1 MKNQKK
7 RTSPPSAPRLTPI
20 ALALSA
26 SLVYSPYC
34 MAQAQADGNAPALTE
49 VKVSATS
56 MEEVPSEGTGS
67 YTVKNSRSATGLNIP
82 LKETPQ
88 SVSVVTREQMD
99 DFKLNNLNDVLGMT
113 TGVTVE
119 KIETDR
125 TYYTSRGFDITNFQ
139 IDGIGV
145 QTWSGNMIGDVDT
158 AIYDRVEVVK
168 GATGLMS
175 GAGNPSATVNFVRKR
190 PTDKFQASA
199 NFSYGSWNN
208 KRIDADLS
216 TPLTESGNVRGRVV
230 VAGQDND
237 SYLDRYSH
245 TKTLFY
251 GIVEADLSN
260 STTLSVGHTEERNKA
275 KGAMWGALPLYY
287 SDGSATHFSTSAST
301 AADWSYWNTT
311 TITSFAELAH
321 RFDNDWTARFVVTDK
336 KQEQSSKLLYIFGTP
351 DRTTGSGM
359 YAYPGQYESTY
370 HEDSVDGYVSGKFD
384 LAGRKHD
391 LVIGANWTRSTLSDQ
406 TAYADYSGSLY
417 TSTSLSTA
425 LSGSFAEPSFDGSVA
440 GSDYETIQKKL
451 YAAARFS
458 LADTTK
464 LITGASLV
472 KLETAGT
479 SYGVDQYKSDSDVTP
494 YVGIVQDIN
503 RNLTAYA
510 SYAEIFNPQYQAD
523 VNHQR
528 LAPVQGNNKEVG
540 LKGSWFDKKLN
551 ASVALFK
558 ADLKNVAESAG
569 YDSSGYYYKG
579 VNTHSEG
586 FEIDVS
592 GSPTK
597 RMQVSAGFTHL
608 NIKDDD
614 GNDAKTYVPRN
625 TLKLSTTYRVPEIE
639 KLKVGASLSWQDD
652 IYYKVSDSI
661 TIRQG
666 SYTLL
671 NLMAKYDIND
681 KVSVGFNLNNVTNK
695 KYINSLYWEQGY
707 YGAPINGTVS
717 LNVKY

>member
-7 RTSPPSAPRLTPI
+7 RTNPPSAPRLTPI

-49 VKVSATS
+49 VKVSATAV
-56 MEEVPSEGTGS
+56 EEAPSERTGS

-99 DFKLNNLNDVLGMT
+99 DFKLNNLNDVLGTT

-145 QTWSGNMIGDVDT
+145 QTWSGNMIGDVDM

-199 NFSYGSWNN
+199 NFSYGSWNS

-351 DRTTGSGM
+351 DRTTGSGL

-384 LAGRKHD
+384 LKGRKHD

-406 TAYADYSGSLY
+406 TAYADYSGSVY

-451 YAAARFS
+451 YAAARFN

-479 SYGVDQYKSDSDVTP
+479 SYSVDQYKSDSDVTP
-494 YVGIVQDIN
+494 YVGLVQDIN

-510 SYAEIFNPQYQAD
+510 SYAEIFNPQYQTD

-569 YDSSGYYYKG
+569 YNSSGYYYKG

-625 TLKLSTTYRVPEIE
+625 SLKLSTTYRVPGIE
-639 KLKVGASLSWQDD
+639 KLKVGASLNWQDD

-666 SYTLL
+666 SYTLV

-695 KYINSLYWEQGY
+695 KYLSSLYWDQSY